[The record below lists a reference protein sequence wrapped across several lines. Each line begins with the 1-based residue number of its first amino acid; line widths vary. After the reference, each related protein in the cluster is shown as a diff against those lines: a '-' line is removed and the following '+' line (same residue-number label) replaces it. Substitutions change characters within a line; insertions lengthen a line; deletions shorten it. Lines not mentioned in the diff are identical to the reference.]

1 MSTRNPL
8 MWRLTL
14 LYPFLFAILPI
25 LHMASGNVSK
35 YRTEDLV
42 VVLGASLAACGV
54 MYAVVVL
61 VLRVTRYGSAQLAPL
76 IVLVPVLAF
85 FNYRMSSRW
94 LVGQIG
100 HVLCIA
106 LGLLTIVTILGWL
119 ARRPYHLNKLSIF
132 LTLTGSI
139 LVVLSGG
146 KIVAGELHGRRTIER
161 SALAKELARPI
172 RSRGHPGPATAPRP
186 DIYLIVLD
194 QHANS
199 SVLRDIYG
207 FDNRSFED
215 SLRRLGFTIPPVVWS
230 NYARTTLSLPSL
242 LNAAHLAPLA
252 AELGPGETNVAVA
265 DYLMEN
271 NRAVSYLQ
279 QQGYRFIF
287 FPSQWWPAT
296 QQNSHADVTFR
307 AWSGLSLDHAL
318 ASSNLRR
325 KLRPM
330 TPFGFTALG
339 SNHADADFLRK
350 TLAGI
355 KKLPG
360 GSDRPI
366 FGFAHLMSPHTPWVF
381 DRACKTLT
389 GPRIRPPPHRHLD
402 RKLAYI
408 EQVQCIDSLVLNVVH
423 HLLKHSPVPPVILL
437 QADHGS
443 NLLEY
448 EKAPRAELVSPAQ
461 ARERFGAFGAYYLPG
476 GGARLFGDTT
486 TVVNVLRHVLV
497 YYAGADLAV
506 EPNELYMSLEQRP
519 FDFSRVD
526 PRSLD
531 SQHGN
536 PEPSQRGNPEH
547 SQHGNSAL
555 DLHNAG
561 TAGNFLPE
569 GPVIPP

>member
-1 MSTRNPL
+1 MR
-8 MWRLTL
+8 RLTL

-35 YRTEDLV
+35 YRTEDLI
-42 VVLGASLAACGV
+42 VVLGSTLAACGV
-54 MYAVVVL
+54 VYALVVL
-61 VLRVTRYGSAQLAPL
+61 SLRVMRYGPAQLAPL

-100 HVLCIA
+100 HLLCIA
-106 LGLLTIVTILGWL
+106 LGLLTILPILGWL
-119 ARRPYHLNKLSIF
+119 TRRPNYLDKLSTF
-132 LTLTGSI
+132 LTLTGGI

-146 KIVAGELHGRRTIER
+146 KIVAGELHARRTIER
-161 SALAKELARPI
+161 SALVKELARPI
-172 RSRGHPGPATAPRP
+172 RSKGHPGLAPAHRP

-199 SVLRDIYG
+199 SVLRNVYG
-207 FDNRSFED
+207 FDNRPFED
-215 SLRRLGFTIPPVVWS
+215 SLRRLGFTIPRVVWS
-230 NYARTTLSLPSL
+230 NYARTTLSVPSL

-265 DYLMEN
+265 DYLVEN
-271 NRAVSYLQ
+271 NRAVPYLHQ
-279 QQGYRFIF
+279 LGYRFVF

-296 QQNSHADVTFR
+296 QHNRHADVTFR
-307 AWSGLSLDHAL
+307 AWSGLSLDHFL

-339 SNHADADFLRK
+339 SNNADADYLRN

-360 GSDRPI
+360 SHHPI
-366 FGFAHLMSPHTPWVF
+366 FAFAHLMSPHTPWVF
-381 DRACKTLT
+381 DRACNTLT
-389 GPRIRPPPHRHLD
+389 GPRIRPPPYRQLD
-402 RKLAYI
+402 RRQAYI

-423 HLLKHSPVPPVILL
+423 HLLKHSAVPPVILL
-437 QADHGS
+437 QGDHGS

-461 ARERFGAFGAYYLPG
+461 ARERFGAFGAYYLPA

-497 YYAGADLAV
+497 YYAGADLEV
-506 EPNELYMSLEQRP
+506 EPDKLYMSLEQRP
-519 FDFSRVD
+519 FAFSRVD
-526 PRSLD
+526 PRSLA
-531 SQHGN
+531 Q
-536 PEPSQRGNPEH
+536 PAR
-547 SQHGNSAL
+547 
-555 DLHNAG
+555 
-561 TAGNFLPE
+561 
-569 GPVIPP
+569 